1 VADFQLPLR
10 VSPDPPP
17 REPTAATGGRD
28 CRSADP
34 DTFAGLQMA
43 ATTGTKIG
51 KTTAD
56 ANPTKAFF
64 AQMLAKDISLRAA
77 IFDLLDNSLDGARR
91 LRGEGDLEGLWVHI
105 TVRKDRFVIEDN
117 CGGIPVDIAK
127 HYAFRFG
134 RTKKAQEVLDFEHA
148 TGQFGVG
155 MKRAIF
161 KLGTAF
167 QIESRSSDGAFSMDQ
182 NVRTWVADDQEEWSF
197 EMEVESVDET
207 PEDERGTE
215 IKIAPLHEPITDDFD
230 MADFRASLRRELAKR
245 YVVPLAEGLEVK
257 LNGKPVQGQ
266 APKMLTS
273 PALAPTVRVIEMD
286 EFGRDVENGAEAAI
300 QLRLLC
306 GVARIEAPEAGWS
319 VALNSR
325 MVLLDDKT
333 NASGWGSKNGTRIP
347 VFHNQYG
354 RLRGLA
360 LLDSDHTTQLPWN
373 TTKTLLDADHP
384 VYRRVRRE
392 LVAAMEPVVKFL
404 NRVKD
409 EVDDARKA
417 EKDPDSQPF
426 HRLIGKATEESAI
439 ERLLAQEPHEFEV
452 PTKTKSVATKTTTS
466 IQYDM
471 DKQRVKDA
479 KRALGVTA
487 NWQVGEETF
496 DYWWRAKFD

>member
-1 VADFQLPLR
+1 
-10 VSPDPPP
+10 
-17 REPTAATGGRD
+17 
-28 CRSADP
+28 
-34 DTFAGLQMA
+34 MA
-43 ATTGTKIG
+43 ATSGRKTGRTR
-51 KTTAD
+51 AD

-64 AQMLAKDISLRAA
+64 AQMLAKDITLRAA

-91 LRGEGDLEGLWVHI
+91 LRGEDDLEGLWVHI
-105 TVRKDRFVIEDN
+105 TARRDRFAIEDN

-127 HYAFRFG
+127 RYAFRFG
-134 RTKKAQEVLDFEHA
+134 RTKQAQELLDFEHA

-167 QIESRSSDGAFSMDQ
+167 KIESRANDGAFSMDQ
-182 NVRTWVADDQEEWSF
+182 NVRKWVADDRDDWSF
-197 EMEVESVDET
+197 EMEVESLDEI
-207 PEDERGTE
+207 PEDERGTA
-215 IKIAPLHEPITDDFD
+215 IKIAPLHGPIADDFD

-245 YVVPLAEGLEVK
+245 YVVPLEEGLEVK
-257 LNGKPVQGQ
+257 LNGKPVHGQ
-266 APKMLTS
+266 APKILTS
-273 PALAPTVRVIEMD
+273 SALAPTVRVIDMD
-286 EFGRDVENGAEAAI
+286 EFGRDVEDGVEGAVR
-300 QLRLLC
+300 LRLLC

-333 NASGWGSKNGTRIP
+333 TASGWGSKNGTRIP

-360 LLDSDHTTQLPWN
+360 LLDSDRTTQLPWN

-392 LVAAMEPVVKFL
+392 LVAAMEPIVKFL

-409 EVDDARKA
+409 EVDEARKA
-417 EKDPDSQPF
+417 EEDANSQPL
-426 HRLIGKATEESAI
+426 HRLIGKATEESAVD
-439 ERLLAQEPHEFEV
+439 RLLAEEQHEFEV
-452 PTKTKSVATKTTTS
+452 PTRTKSVATKTTTS
-466 IQYDM
+466 IQYEM
-471 DKQRVKDA
+471 DKQRVKEA

-496 DYWWRAKFD
+496 EYWWRAKFD